1 MAKLSRE
8 RVATPEELAED
19 RRRYSEAKTMRSPL
33 GLGEDGP
40 SKPPPKTKPSKR
52 RCISERRTHMEG
64 TP

>member
-1 MAKLSRE
+1 
-8 RVATPEELAED
+8 
-19 RRRYSEAKTMRSPL
+19 
-33 GLGEDGP
+33 LGEDGP